1 VRRLGAASDKVS
13 AVAETAPLRVQL
25 IAKTEFLAPP
35 DVPWTTDADGGPA
48 LTEFA
53 GRACYQSWSKPNP
66 KTATNAGYI
75 KHIIDVGHFSVLE
88 HASVSFYITGISRS
102 CTHELIRHRH
112 FSYSQ
117 LSQRYVP
124 EGDSRVVIPPGVDDD
139 PELQRILTA
148 AADASR
154 AAYTKLLAKLEAKF
168 MAGEPAKNTAI
179 LRRKQAR
186 QAARA
191 VLPNA
196 TETRIVVTGNYRAWR
211 HFIAMRASEHADVEI
226 RRLAI
231 ECLRR
236 LVDVAPAVFA
246 DFEVSTLSDGTEVA
260 TSPLA
265 TEA

>member
-1 VRRLGAASDKVS
+1 M
-13 AVAETAPLRVQL
+13 AEIAPLRVQL
-25 IAKTEFLAPP
+25 IAKTEFLAPS
-35 DVPWTTDADGGPA
+35 DVPWSTDADGGPA
-48 LTEFA
+48 LVEFA

-66 KTATNAGYI
+66 RTATNASFVR
-75 KHIIDVGHFSVLE
+75 HVIDVGHFSVLE
-88 HASVSFYITGISRS
+88 HASVSFYVTGISRS

-124 EGDSRVVIPPGVDDD
+124 EHDAEAVLPPGMEDE
-139 PELQRILTA
+139 PELAEIFTA

-154 AAYTKLLAKLEAKF
+154 AAYTELLSRLEAKY
-168 MAGEPAKNTAI
+168 AGEPNAV

-211 HFIAMRASEHADVEI
+211 HFIAMRGSEHADMEI
-226 RRLAI
+226 R
-231 ECLRR
+231 
-236 LVDVAPAVFA
+236 
-246 DFEVSTLSDGTEVA
+246 
-260 TSPLA
+260 
-265 TEA
+265 

>member
-1 VRRLGAASDKVS
+1 
-13 AVAETAPLRVQL
+13 VAETAPLRVQL

-35 DVPWTTDADGGPA
+35 DVPWSTDTDGGAA
-48 LTEFA
+48 LVEFA

-66 KTATNAGYI
+66 RTATNAGYVQ
-75 KHIIDVGHFSVLE
+75 HIIDVGHFSVLE
-88 HASVSFYITGISRS
+88 HASVTFYITGISRS

-124 EGDSRVVIPPGVDDD
+124 ADNAEVVLPPGLEDD
-139 PELQRILTA
+139 PELQQLFLA

-154 AAYTKLLAKLEAKF
+154 AAYTELLTRLEAKL
-168 MAGEPAKNTAI
+168 ADVPNAT

-231 ECLRR
+231 ACLRQ
-236 LVDVAPAVFA
+236 LTEVAPTVFA
-246 DFEVSTLSDGTEVA
+246 DFEISTMADGSEVA

>member
-1 VRRLGAASDKVS
+1 M
-13 AVAETAPLRVQL
+13 AEIAPLRVQL
-25 IAKTEFLAPP
+25 IAKTEFTAPP
-35 DVPWTTDADGGPA
+35 DVPWRTDADGGAA
-48 LTEFA
+48 LVEFA
-53 GRACYQSWSKPNP
+53 GRACYQSWDKPNP
-66 KTATNAGYI
+66 RTATNAAYVR
-75 KHIIDVGHFSVLE
+75 HIIDVGHFSVLE

-124 EGDSRVVIPPGVDDD
+124 EHDSRVVPPPGIEDD
-139 PELQRILTA
+139 PELLRIFTA
-148 AADASR
+148 AADAGR
-154 AAYTKLLAKLEAKF
+154 AAYTELLTRLEARF
-168 MAGEPAKNTAI
+168 AEQGTST

-226 RRLAI
+226 RRLAV
-231 ECLRR
+231 ECLRQ
-236 LVDVAPAVFA
+236 LIDAAPQVFS
-246 DFEVSTLSDGTEVA
+246 DFEIAVLADGTEVA

-265 TEA
+265 TEV

>member
-1 VRRLGAASDKVS
+1 
-13 AVAETAPLRVQL
+13 VAKIAPLRVQL

-35 DVPWTTDADGGPA
+35 DVAWSTDADGGEA
-48 LTEFA
+48 LLEFA

-66 KTATNAGYI
+66 RTATNAAYLR
-75 KHIIDVGHFSVLE
+75 HIIDVGHFSVLE
-88 HASVSFYITGISRS
+88 HASVSFYVTGVSRS

-117 LSQRYVP
+117 LSQRFVP
-124 EGDSRVVIPPGVDDD
+124 EHDSDVVLPPGIEDD
-139 PELQRILTA
+139 PELQELFLA
-148 AADASR
+148 AADDSR
-154 AAYTKLLAKLEAKF
+154 EAYTKLLAKLEAKL
-168 MAGEPAKNTAI
+168 ADVPNAV

-211 HFIAMRASEHADVEI
+211 HFIATRATEHADVEI

-231 ECLRR
+231 VCLRQ
-236 LVDVAPAVFA
+236 LTDVAPAVFA
-246 DFEVSTLSDGTEVA
+246 DFAITTLADGTEVA

-265 TEA
+265 TEV

>member
-1 VRRLGAASDKVS
+1 M
-13 AVAETAPLRVQL
+13 AETAPLRVQL

-35 DVPWTTDADGGPA
+35 DVPWSTDADGGPA
-48 LTEFA
+48 LVEFA

-66 KTATNAGYI
+66 RTATNASYLR
-75 KHIIDVGHFSVLE
+75 HIIDVGHFSVLE
-88 HASVSFYITGISRS
+88 HATVSFYISGVSRS

-124 EGDSRVVIPPGVDDD
+124 EHDSRVVLPPGLEDD
-139 PELQRILTA
+139 PELQEIFTA
-148 AADASR
+148 AADAGR
-154 AAYTKLLAKLEAKF
+154 AAYSELLARLEAEF
-168 MAGEPAKNTAI
+168 AGDDQGRPSAVQ
-179 LRRKQAR
+179 RKQAR

-211 HFIAMRASEHADVEI
+211 HFIAMRASEQADVEI

-231 ECLRR
+231 ACLRQ
-236 LVDVAPAVFA
+236 LIDVAPQVFA
-246 DFEVSTLSDGTEVA
+246 DFEIATLADGTEVA

>member
-1 VRRLGAASDKVS
+1 
-13 AVAETAPLRVQL
+13 VAETAPLRVRL
-25 IAKTEFLAPP
+25 VARTEFLAPP
-35 DVPWTTDADGGPA
+35 DVPWSTDAEGGPA
-48 LTEFA
+48 LVEFA

-66 KTATNAGYI
+66 RTATNAAFVR
-75 KHIIDVGHFSVLE
+75 HIIDVGHFSVLE

-124 EGDSRVVIPPGVDDD
+124 EHDSEVVLPPGMEND
-139 PELQRILTA
+139 PELQEIFAA

-154 AAYTKLLAKLEAKF
+154 ATYTELLTRLEAKF
-168 MAGEPAKNTAI
+168 SGDQPGERGGV

-231 ECLRR
+231 ECLRQ
-236 LVDVAPAVFA
+236 LIYAAPAVFS
-246 DFEVSTLSDGTEVA
+246 DFEISMLADGTEVA

-265 TEA
+265 TEV

>member
-1 VRRLGAASDKVS
+1 
-13 AVAETAPLRVQL
+13 
-25 IAKTEFLAPP
+25 
-35 DVPWTTDADGGPA
+35 
-48 LTEFA
+48 
-53 GRACYQSWSKPNP
+53 
-66 KTATNAGYI
+66 
-75 KHIIDVGHFSVLE
+75 VLE

-124 EGDSRVVIPPGVDDD
+124 EHDAQVVLPPGLEGD
-139 PELQRILTA
+139 PELTEIFAA

-154 AAYTKLLAKLEAKF
+154 AAYIELLARLEAKF
-168 MAGEPAKNTAI
+168 SDQANAV

-231 ECLRR
+231 TCLRQ
-236 LVDVAPAVFA
+236 LIDLAPQVFS
-246 DFEVSTLSDGTEVA
+246 DFDIHILADGTEVA

>member
-1 VRRLGAASDKVS
+1 M
-13 AVAETAPLRVQL
+13 AETAPLRVRL
-25 IAKTEFLAPP
+25 VARTEFLAPP
-35 DVPWTTDADGGPA
+35 DVPWSTDAEGGPA
-48 LTEFA
+48 LVEFA

-66 KTATNAGYI
+66 RTATNAAFVR
-75 KHIIDVGHFSVLE
+75 HIIDVGHFSVLE

-124 EGDSRVVIPPGVDDD
+124 EHDSEVVLPPGMEND
-139 PELQRILTA
+139 PELQEIFAA

-154 AAYTKLLAKLEAKF
+154 ATYTELLSQARGKIHGRSARREA
-168 MAGEPAKNTAI
+168 GV

-226 RRLAI
+226 RRLSI
-231 ECLRR
+231 ECLRQ
-236 LVDVAPAVFA
+236 LIDAAPAVFS
-246 DFEVSTLSDGTEVA
+246 DFEISMLADGTEVA

>member
-1 VRRLGAASDKVS
+1 MAPAPARVF

-25 IAKTEFLAPP
+25 IAKSEFVAPP
-35 DVPWTTDADGGPA
+35 DVPWSTDADGGQA
-48 LTEFA
+48 LVEFA

-66 KTATNAGYI
+66 KTATNAGYLQ
-75 KHIIDVGHFSVLE
+75 HIIDVGHFSVLE

-124 EGDSRVVIPPGVDDD
+124 ENESQIVVPPGMEDDD
-139 PELQRILTA
+139 ELRRILVD

-154 AAYTKLLAKLEAKF
+154 ATYAELLSRLEAKF
-168 MAGEPAKNTAI
+168 ADQPNAI

-231 ECLRR
+231 ACLRQ
-236 LVDVAPAVFA
+236 LAVVAPAVFG
-246 DFEVSTLSDGTEVA
+246 DFQISALADGTEVA

>member
-1 VRRLGAASDKVS
+1 M
-13 AVAETAPLRVQL
+13 AETAPLGVQL
-25 IAKTEFLAPP
+25 IAKTEFLPPP
-35 DVPWTTDADGGPA
+35 DVAWSTDAEGGQA
-48 LTEFA
+48 LVEFA

-66 KTATNAGYI
+66 RTATNAAYL

-88 HASVSFYITGISRS
+88 HAGVSFYITGISRS
-102 CTHELIRHRH
+102 ATHELIRHRH
-112 FSYSQ
+112 FSFSQ

-124 EGDSRVVIPPGVDDD
+124 EPDSRIVVPPGMDDD
-139 PELQRILTA
+139 PELQQILA
-148 AADASR
+148 EAADASR
-154 AAYTKLLAKLEAKF
+154 AAYAELLARLEAKF
-168 MAGEPAKNTAI
+168 TADQPGEKMAV

-226 RRLAI
+226 RRLAV
-231 ECLRR
+231 ECLRQ
-236 LVDVAPAVFA
+236 LIGLAPAAFG
-246 DFEVSTLSDGTEVA
+246 DFEITGLADGTEVA

-265 TEA
+265 TEV

>member
-1 VRRLGAASDKVS
+1 M
-13 AVAETAPLRVQL
+13 AEIAPLRVQL

-35 DVPWTTDADGGPA
+35 DVSWSTDADGGPA
-48 LTEFA
+48 LVEFA

-66 KTATNAGYI
+66 RTATNASYVR
-75 KHIIDVGHFSVLE
+75 HIIDVGHFSVLE

-124 EGDSRVVIPPGVDDD
+124 ERDSEVVLPPGMEDDR
-139 PELQRILTA
+139 ELAEIFTA

-154 AAYTKLLAKLEAKF
+154 AAYTELLDRLEAKY
-168 MAGEPAKNTAI
+168 MGDEPGDRPAV

-196 TETRIVVTGNYRAWR
+196 TETRIVVTGNFRAWR
-211 HFIAMRASEHADVEI
+211 HFIAMRASEHADLEI

-231 ECLRR
+231 ECLRQ
-236 LVDVAPAVFA
+236 LTDVAPQVFS
-246 DFEVSTLSDGTEVA
+246 DFEISALADGTEVA

>member
-1 VRRLGAASDKVS
+1 M
-13 AVAETAPLRVQL
+13 AETAPLRVQL

-35 DVPWTTDADGGPA
+35 DVPWSTDADGGPA
-48 LTEFA
+48 LVEFA

-66 KTATNAGYI
+66 RTATNASYLR
-75 KHIIDVGHFSVLE
+75 HIIDVGHFSVLE

-124 EGDSRVVIPPGVDDD
+124 EDESQVVLPPGMEND
-139 PELQRILTA
+139 PELQEIFEA

-154 AAYTKLLAKLEAKF
+154 ATYSELLTRLEAKF
-168 MAGEPAKNTAI
+168 AGDDGAPPSAV
-179 LRRKQAR
+179 RRKQAR

-211 HFIAMRASEHADVEI
+211 HFVAMRASEQADVEI

-231 ECLRR
+231 ACLRE
-236 LVDVAPAVFA
+236 LIEVAPQVFA
-246 DFEVSTLSDGTEVA
+246 DFEIATLADGTEVA

>member
-1 VRRLGAASDKVS
+1 M
-13 AVAETAPLRVQL
+13 AETAPLRVQL
-25 IAKTEFLAPP
+25 IAKSEFIAPE
-35 DVPWTTDADGGPA
+35 DVPWSTDAEGGAA
-48 LTEFA
+48 LVEFA
-53 GRACYQSWSKPNP
+53 GRACYQSWDKPNP
-66 KTATNAGYI
+66 RTATNASYV

-88 HASVSFYITGISRS
+88 HATVTFYITGISRS

-124 EGDSRVVIPPGVDDD
+124 EHDSQVVLPPGIEGD
-139 PELQRILTA
+139 PELEELFLA
-148 AADASR
+148 ATDAAR
-154 AAYTKLLAKLEAKF
+154 TAYTELLTKLNEKLAGDE
-168 MAGEPAKNTAI
+168 GTV
-179 LRRKQAR
+179 RRKQAR

-211 HFIAMRASEHADVEI
+211 HFIAMRASEQADVEI
-226 RRLAI
+226 RRLAV
-231 ECLRR
+231 ECLRQ
-236 LVDVAPAVFA
+236 LVAVAPQAFG
-246 DFEVSTLSDGTEVA
+246 DFDIYALPDGTEVA